1 MIFKVLCFLLWFKKG
16 VSGLFLLGEDFIMR
30 HLCIRMLAKLLQN
43 KHIEN
48 KNRFNLM
55 LNKQNIEGAF
65 LMHRVKIDS
74 CQSS

>member
-1 MIFKVLCFLLWFKKG
+1 
-16 VSGLFLLGEDFIMR
+16 MR

-43 KHIEN
+43 KLIEN

-55 LNKQNIEGAF
+55 LNKQNIKGAF